1 MIKFIRKKLYSDN
14 VWSRIAMLICI
25 FCFAFFGV
33 TIISYY
39 LLPKGFLSNQ
49 SNMKD
54 FETSTSLLVC
64 TLQIFFF
71 NMISV
76 LCILVASIFSKKKGE
91 IYVSSGYYCFV
102 LFVIINAIT
111 LGTGSFSEVVVD
123 VALFERIISMFH
135 ITKHAGL
142 VEMLGQVL
150 IACSLANKSLVMT
163 DGKQTTTRKL
173 KEINYTKTEIAVFA
187 FGLIIMFLG
196 ALIESKTII
205 KMS

>member
-76 LCILVASIFSKKKGE
+76 LCILVASIFSRKKDE

-173 KEINYTKTEIAVFA
+173 KEINYTKTEIAVFS

-196 ALIESKTII
+196 ALIESNTII

>member
-1 MIKFIRKKLYSDN
+1 MVKFVRKKLYSDN

-39 LLPKGFLSNQ
+39 LLPTGFLSNQ

-76 LCILVASIFSKKKGE
+76 LCILVASIFSRKKGE

-173 KEINYTKTEIAVFA
+173 KEINYTKTEIAVFI
-187 FGLIIMFLG
+187 FGLLIMFLG
-196 ALIESKTII
+196 ALIESNTII

>member
-14 VWSRIAMLICI
+14 IWSRIAMLICI

-76 LCILVASIFSKKKGE
+76 LCILVASIFSRKKGE

-196 ALIESKTII
+196 ALIESNTII

>member
-1 MIKFIRKKLYSDN
+1 MKKSKEIILSAKDLRKEYGEATGK
-14 VWSRIAMLICI
+14 V
-25 FCFAFFGV
+25 
-33 TIISYY
+33 
-39 LLPKGFLSNQ
+39 
-49 SNMKD
+49 
-54 FETSTSLLVC
+54 
-64 TLQIFFF
+64 
-71 NMISV
+71 
-76 LCILVASIFSKKKGE
+76 VALNDVNFDIYNGE
-91 IYVSSGYYCFV
+91 IYVSFGYYCFV

-150 IACSLANKSLVMT
+150 IACSLANMSLVMT

-196 ALIESKTII
+196 ALIESNTII
-205 KMS
+205 NMS

>member
-14 VWSRIAMLICI
+14 VWSRIAMLTCI

-76 LCILVASIFSKKKGE
+76 LCILVASIFSRKKGE

-196 ALIESKTII
+196 ALIESNTII

>member
-14 VWSRIAMLICI
+14 VWSRIAMLLCI

-76 LCILVASIFSKKKGE
+76 LCILVASIFSRKKGE

-196 ALIESKTII
+196 ALIESNTII

>member
-76 LCILVASIFSKKKGE
+76 FCILVTSIFSRKKGE

-196 ALIESKTII
+196 ALIESNTII

>member
-25 FCFAFFGV
+25 VCFAFIGV

-39 LLPKGFLSNQ
+39 LLPKGFLLNL

-76 LCILVASIFSKKKGE
+76 LCILVASIFSIKKGE
-91 IYVSSGYYCFV
+91 IYVSSGYYCFI

-142 VEMLGQVL
+142 VEILGQVL
-150 IACSLANKSLVMT
+150 IACSLANNSLVMT

-196 ALIESKTII
+196 ALIESNTII

>member
-1 MIKFIRKKLYSDN
+1 MIKFVRKKLYSDN

-76 LCILVASIFSKKKGE
+76 LCILVASIFSRKKGE

-196 ALIESKTII
+196 ALIESNTII

>member
-39 LLPKGFLSNQ
+39 LIPKGFLSNL
-49 SNMKD
+49 SNMRD

-76 LCILVASIFSKKKGE
+76 LCILVASIFSIKKGE
-91 IYVSSGYYCFV
+91 IYVSYGYYCFV

-196 ALIESKTII
+196 ALIESNTII

>member
-76 LCILVASIFSKKKGE
+76 LCILVASIFSRKKGE

-111 LGTGSFSEVVVD
+111 LGTGSFSEVFVD

-196 ALIESKTII
+196 ALIESNTII

>member
-76 LCILVASIFSKKKGE
+76 LCILVASIFSRKKGE

-150 IACSLANKSLVMT
+150 IACSLANKSLVVT

-196 ALIESKTII
+196 ALIESNTII

>member
-76 LCILVASIFSKKKGE
+76 LCILVASIFSRKKGE

-196 ALIESKTII
+196 ALIESNTII

>member
-39 LLPKGFLSNQ
+39 LIPKGFLSNL
-49 SNMKD
+49 SNMRD

-76 LCILVASIFSKKKGE
+76 LCILVASIFSIKKGE
-91 IYVSSGYYCFV
+91 IYVSYGYYCFV

-173 KEINYTKTEIAVFA
+173 KEINYTKTEIAVFT

-196 ALIESKTII
+196 ALIESNTII

>member
-39 LLPKGFLSNQ
+39 LLPKGFLSNL

-76 LCILVASIFSKKKGE
+76 LCILVASIFSRKKGE
-91 IYVSSGYYCFV
+91 IYVSSGYCCSV
-102 LFVIINAIT
+102 LLVIIDAIT

-142 VEMLGQVL
+142 VEMLGSVL

-196 ALIESKTII
+196 ALIESNTII

>member
-76 LCILVASIFSKKKGE
+76 LCILVASIFSRKKGE

-111 LGTGSFSEVVVD
+111 LGTGSFSEAVVD

-196 ALIESKTII
+196 ALIESNTII

>member
-1 MIKFIRKKLYSDN
+1 MVKFVRKKLYSDN
-14 VWSRIAMLICI
+14 VWNRIVTLICI
-25 FCFAFFGV
+25 FCFLFFGV

-39 LLPKGFLSNQ
+39 LLPEGFLSNQ

-54 FETSTSLLVC
+54 FETSIDLLAC

-76 LCILVASIFSKKKGE
+76 LCILVASMFSKKKDG
-91 IYVSSGYYCFV
+91 IYVASGYYCFV

-123 VALFERIISMFH
+123 VALFERIISMFY

-142 VEMLGQVL
+142 IEMLGQLL

-163 DGKQTTTRKL
+163 DGKQTTTRKI
-173 KEINYTKTEIAVFA
+173 KEINYTKTEIAVFI
-187 FGLIIMFLG
+187 FGLLIMFLG
-196 ALIESKTII
+196 ALIESNTII
-205 KMS
+205 KLS

>member
-14 VWSRIAMLICI
+14 VWSRIAMLIYI

-76 LCILVASIFSKKKGE
+76 LCILVASIFSRKKGE

-187 FGLIIMFLG
+187 FGLLIMFLG
-196 ALIESKTII
+196 ALIESNTII

>member
-71 NMISV
+71 NMLSV
-76 LCILVASIFSKKKGE
+76 LCILVASIFSRKKGE

-196 ALIESKTII
+196 ALIESNTII

>member
-76 LCILVASIFSKKKGE
+76 LCILVASIFSRKKGE

-142 VEMLGQVL
+142 VEMLGQML

-173 KEINYTKTEIAVFA
+173 KEINYTKTEIAVFV
-187 FGLIIMFLG
+187 FGMIIMFLG
-196 ALIESKTII
+196 ALIESNTII

>member
-25 FCFAFFGV
+25 FCFVFFGV

-76 LCILVASIFSKKKGE
+76 LCILVASIFSSKKGE
-91 IYVSSGYYCFV
+91 IYVSSGYYCFL

-150 IACSLANKSLVMT
+150 IACSMANKSLVMT

-196 ALIESKTII
+196 ALIESNTII

>member
-76 LCILVASIFSKKKGE
+76 LCILVASIFSRKKGG

-196 ALIESKTII
+196 ALIESNTII

>member
-39 LLPKGFLSNQ
+39 LLPKGFLSNL
-49 SNMKD
+49 SNMRD

-76 LCILVASIFSKKKGE
+76 LCILVASIFSRKKGE

-102 LFVIINAIT
+102 FFVIINAIT

-123 VALFERIISMFH
+123 VALFESIISMFH

-196 ALIESKTII
+196 ALIESNTII

>member
-39 LLPKGFLSNQ
+39 LLPNGFLSNQ

-76 LCILVASIFSKKKGE
+76 LCILVASIFSRKKGE

-196 ALIESKTII
+196 ALIESNTII

>member
-76 LCILVASIFSKKKGE
+76 LCILVASIFSRKKGE

-150 IACSLANKSLVMT
+150 IACSLANKSLVLT

-196 ALIESKTII
+196 ALIESNTII

>member
-39 LLPKGFLSNQ
+39 LLPKGVLSNQ

-76 LCILVASIFSKKKGE
+76 LCILVASIFSRKKGE

-196 ALIESKTII
+196 ALIESNTII

>member
-76 LCILVASIFSKKKGE
+76 LCILVASIFSRKKDE

-102 LFVIINAIT
+102 LFVIINAII

-123 VALFERIISMFH
+123 VALFERIISMFY

-163 DGKQTTTRKL
+163 DGKQTTTRKI

-196 ALIESKTII
+196 ALIESNTII

>member
-1 MIKFIRKKLYSDN
+1 MIKFIRKKLYSGN

-76 LCILVASIFSKKKGE
+76 LCILVASIFSRKKGE

-111 LGTGSFSEVVVD
+111 LGTGSFSEAVVD

-187 FGLIIMFLG
+187 IGLIIMFLG
-196 ALIESKTII
+196 ALIESNTII

>member
-76 LCILVASIFSKKKGE
+76 FCILVTSIFSRKKGE

>member
-1 MIKFIRKKLYSDN
+1 MIKFIRKKLCSDN

-76 LCILVASIFSKKKGE
+76 LCILVASIFSRKKGE
-91 IYVSSGYYCFV
+91 IYVSYGYYCFV
-102 LFVIINAIT
+102 IFVIINAIT

-163 DGKQTTTRKL
+163 EGKQTTTRKL

-196 ALIESKTII
+196 ALIESNMII

>member
-1 MIKFIRKKLYSDN
+1 MVKFVRKKLYSDN
-14 VWSRIAMLICI
+14 VWNRIVTLICI

-39 LLPKGFLSNQ
+39 LLPTGFLSNQ

-76 LCILVASIFSKKKGE
+76 LCILVASIFSRKKGE

-173 KEINYTKTEIAVFA
+173 KEINYTKTEIAVFI
-187 FGLIIMFLG
+187 FGLLIMFLG
-196 ALIESKTII
+196 ALIESNTII

>member
-1 MIKFIRKKLYSDN
+1 MVKFVRKKLYSDN
-14 VWSRIAMLICI
+14 VWNRIVTLICI
-25 FCFAFFGV
+25 FCFVFFGV

-39 LLPKGFLSNQ
+39 LLPEGFLSNQ

-54 FETSTSLLVC
+54 FDTSTGLLAC

-76 LCILVASIFSKKKGE
+76 LCILVASMFSKKKDG

-102 LFVIINAIT
+102 LLIIINAIT
-111 LGTGSFSEVVVD
+111 LGTGSFSDAVVD
-123 VALFERIISMFH
+123 VALFERIISMFY

-163 DGKQTTTRKL
+163 DGKQTNMRKL
-173 KEINYTKTEIAVFA
+173 KEINYSKTEIAVFVL
-187 FGLIIMFLG
+187 GLLIMFLG
-196 ALIESKTII
+196 ALIESNTII

>member
-76 LCILVASIFSKKKGE
+76 LCILVASIFSRKKGE

>member
-25 FCFAFFGV
+25 FCLAFFGV

-76 LCILVASIFSKKKGE
+76 LCILVASIFSRKKGE

-102 LFVIINAIT
+102 LFVIIKPLSYST
-111 LGTGSFSEVVVD
+111 LIV
-123 VALFERIISMFH
+123 
-135 ITKHAGL
+135 
-142 VEMLGQVL
+142 Q
-150 IACSLANKSLVMT
+150 
-163 DGKQTTTRKL
+163 
-173 KEINYTKTEIAVFA
+173 
-187 FGLIIMFLG
+187 
-196 ALIESKTII
+196 
-205 KMS
+205 

>member
-76 LCILVASIFSKKKGE
+76 LCILVASIFSRKKGE

-111 LGTGSFSEVVVD
+111 LGTGSFSEAVVD

-173 KEINYTKTEIAVFA
+173 KEINYTKTEIAVFV
-187 FGLIIMFLG
+187 FGLLIMFLG
-196 ALIESKTII
+196 ALIESNAII

>member
-39 LLPKGFLSNQ
+39 LLPKGFLSNL
-49 SNMKD
+49 SNMRD

-76 LCILVASIFSKKKGE
+76 LCILVASIFSRKKGE

-102 LFVIINAIT
+102 FFVIINAIT

-187 FGLIIMFLG
+187 FGLLIMFLG
-196 ALIESKTII
+196 ALIESNTII
-205 KMS
+205 

>member
-76 LCILVASIFSKKKGE
+76 LCILVASIFSRKKGE

-173 KEINYTKTEIAVFA
+173 KEINYTKTEIAVFV
-187 FGLIIMFLG
+187 FGLLIMFLG
-196 ALIESKTII
+196 ALIESNTII

>member
-76 LCILVASIFSKKKGE
+76 LCILVASIFSRKKGE

-173 KEINYTKTEIAVFA
+173 KEINYTKTEIAVFS

-196 ALIESKTII
+196 ALIESNTII